1 VCGVRKPVD
10 SILHSLAMVRV
21 VVIAAAQVSA
31 ERMLRQ
37 NGGFLFQY
45 RRNAPKGSPFAPHRR
60 PPNCRRSPAS
70 AGDGYQAPRVARLAA
85 APAPH
90 RVLRRLARR
99 RSNYCVTC
107 DRTSSGRIRRS
118 SSARHA
124 FQELHPCPSTGSVT
138 GLCPGYV
145 VDHIVPLKRGG
156 SDAPE
161 NMQWQTRGQAKAK
174 DRVE

>member
-1 VCGVRKPVD
+1 MCGVRKPVD

-60 PPNCRRSPAS
+60 RPNCRRSPAS

-145 VDHIVPLKRGG
+145 VDHIVLKRGG